1 MMTAIGSAKYIL
13 ELGMTVSILS
23 EIFLPAHL
31 PLQASSPDLHC
42 SFLNVLY
49 TIKLT

>member
-1 MMTAIGSAKYIL
+1 MTAIGSAKYIL
-13 ELGMTVSILS
+13 CLGMTVSILS

-31 PLQASSPDLHC
+31 PLQASSPDHC